1 MIVRRAE
8 LSDIP
13 AVAALERAEFPDGA
27 DEGMLARL
35 WETDGGVIL
44 AAEEGND
51 LLGYVWA
58 RFVLDEGDIGNV
70 AVAPDSRR
78 RGIGAALLKALFAE
92 SERRGAAVLQL
103 EVRESNLAARRL
115 YEKNGFEIVGKRKNY
130 YEKPA
135 EDAIL
140 MSKFFQKEAEKRNA
154 DIIRG
159 IHVRRDRRRR
169 DRKWTKGAHRPDL
182 LAGRPARRIRRRR
195 AGNRVAQP
203 CGGHLAAG

>member
-44 AAEEGND
+44 AAKEGND

-70 AVAPDSRR
+70 AVASDSRR

-92 SERRGAAVLQL
+92 SERRGAAVLRL
-103 EVRESNLAARRL
+103 EVRESNAPAIAL
-115 YEKNGFEIVGKRKNY
+115 YTGAGFAPVGKRKNFY
-130 YEKPA
+130 SNPTENA
-135 EDAIL
+135 VL
-140 MSKFFQKEAEKRNA
+140 MTISL
-154 DIIRG
+154 I
-159 IHVRRDRRRR
+159 
-169 DRKWTKGAHRPDL
+169 
-182 LAGRPARRIRRRR
+182 
-195 AGNRVAQP
+195 
-203 CGGHLAAG
+203 

>member
-8 LSDIP
+8 LSDIS

-27 DEGMLARL
+27 DEGMLAHL
-35 WETDGGVIL
+35 WKTDGGVIL

-92 SERRGAAVLQL
+92 SERRGAVVLRL
-103 EVRESNLAARRL
+103 EVRESNAPAIAL
-115 YEKNGFEIVGKRKNY
+115 YTGAGFAPVGKRNNFY
-130 YEKPA
+130 SNPTENA
-135 EDAIL
+135 VL
-140 MSKFFQKEAEKRNA
+140 MTISL
-154 DIIRG
+154 I
-159 IHVRRDRRRR
+159 
-169 DRKWTKGAHRPDL
+169 
-182 LAGRPARRIRRRR
+182 
-195 AGNRVAQP
+195 
-203 CGGHLAAG
+203 

>member
-44 AAEEGND
+44 IAEEGGN

-103 EVRESNLAARRL
+103 EVRESNAPAIAL
-115 YEKNGFEIVGKRKNY
+115 YTGAGFVPVGKRKNFY
-130 YEKPA
+130 SNPA
-135 EDAIL
+135 ENAVL
-140 MSKFFQKEAEKRNA
+140 MTISL
-154 DIIRG
+154 I
-159 IHVRRDRRRR
+159 
-169 DRKWTKGAHRPDL
+169 
-182 LAGRPARRIRRRR
+182 
-195 AGNRVAQP
+195 
-203 CGGHLAAG
+203 

>member
-1 MIVRRAE
+1 MPRSSAPNFRTARTKECSRAF
-8 LSDIP
+8 
-13 AVAALERAEFPDGA
+13 R
-27 DEGMLARL
+27 
-35 WETDGGVIL
+35 ETDGGVIL

-115 YEKNGFEIVGKRKNY
+115 YEKNGFEIVGKRKN
-130 YEKPA
+130 
-135 EDAIL
+135 
-140 MSKFFQKEAEKRNA
+140 
-154 DIIRG
+154 
-159 IHVRRDRRRR
+159 VR
-169 DRKWTKGAHRPDL
+169 
-182 LAGRPARRIRRRR
+182 
-195 AGNRVAQP
+195 
-203 CGGHLAAG
+203 

>member
-1 MIVRRAE
+1 MVESFEDVTQLVRTLVEPIVE
-8 LSDIP
+8 NP
-13 AVAALERAEFPDGA
+13 EAATVTG
-27 DEGMLARL
+27 
-35 WETDGGVIL
+35 TDQENGEMFIEIEV
-44 AAEEGND
+44 
-51 LLGYVWA
+51 
-58 RFVLDEGDIGNV
+58 DEGDIGNV

-140 MSKFFQKEAEKRNA
+140 MSKFFQKEAE
-154 DIIRG
+154 
-159 IHVRRDRRRR
+159 
-169 DRKWTKGAHRPDL
+169 
-182 LAGRPARRIRRRR
+182 
-195 AGNRVAQP
+195 
-203 CGGHLAAG
+203 

>member
-35 WETDGGVIL
+35 WETD
-44 AAEEGND
+44 
-51 LLGYVWA
+51 
-58 RFVLDEGDIGNV
+58 
-70 AVAPDSRR
+70 R

-140 MSKFFQKEAEKRNA
+140 MSKFFQKEAE
-154 DIIRG
+154 
-159 IHVRRDRRRR
+159 
-169 DRKWTKGAHRPDL
+169 
-182 LAGRPARRIRRRR
+182 
-195 AGNRVAQP
+195 
-203 CGGHLAAG
+203 